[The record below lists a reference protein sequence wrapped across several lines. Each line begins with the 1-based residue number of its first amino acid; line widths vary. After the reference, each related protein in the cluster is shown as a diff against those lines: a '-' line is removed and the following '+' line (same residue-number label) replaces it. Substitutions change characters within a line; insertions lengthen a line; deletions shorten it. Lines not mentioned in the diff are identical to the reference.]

1 MQFVRREAHGKVN
14 MPEKIFVPFAQII
27 QAYFAVRRGDEAIHW
42 TFAVTRLELEDAS
55 AWIIVEK

>member
-1 MQFVRREAHGKVN
+1 LQFVRREAHGKVN

-27 QAYFAVRRGDEAIHW
+27 QAYFAVRR
-42 TFAVTRLELEDAS
+42 LELEDAS